1 MYKNSD
7 SAFSAPHRM
16 ATFFVFAAAAIVAG
30 FAGFVADTPW
40 CARYGVSPLVIGML
54 LGLVM
59 ASMLRPR
66 LPAPAEPGLAFVSKG
81 LLRLAL
87 IFYGFRISIQ
97 QIVEVGLAGFVI
109 SLAMVFST
117 MALGM
122 WIGRRWLGMD
132 RDVVLLT
139 TAGSAVCGAAAV
151 VATESMLRSP
161 AAKGAVAIGTVVLFG
176 TVAMLLLPLAFK
188 AGWIDLDESGF
199 GIYVGATVHEVAQ
212 VVAAGTTVSIAAT
225 DTAVIVKMTRVL
237 MLAPMLLLVA
247 VLLIRVARDVN
258 ADSAKG
264 RSWAPPW
271 FVLGFIGV
279 VIVSSFDIVP
289 PDIVRGILEIDSF
302 ILTMA
307 MAALGFDT
315 RLQQVRDA
323 GIKPL
328 FLAALLFAWLA
339 LGGYGITTV
348 VTNSLA

>member
-1 MYKNSD
+1 
-7 SAFSAPHRM
+7 M
-16 ATFFVFAAAAIVAG
+16 ATFGVIAVAAAVAG
-30 FAGFVADTPW
+30 FAVFMANTPW
-40 CARYGVSPLVIGML
+40 CARYGISPLVLGIL
-54 LGLVM
+54 FGLVL
-59 ASMLRPR
+59 ASALRPR
-66 LPAPAEPGLAFVSKG
+66 LPARAEPGLAFAAKS
-81 LLRLAL
+81 LLRWAL

-117 MALGM
+117 IALGM

-139 TAGSAVCGAAAV
+139 AAGSAVCGAAAV
-151 VATESMLRSP
+151 VATEAVLRSP
-161 AAKGAVAIGTVVLFG
+161 AAKGTVALGTVVLFG
-176 TVAMLLLPLAFK
+176 TAAMLLYPLAFK
-188 AGWIDLDESGF
+188 AGWIGLDESSF

-212 VVAAGTTVSIAAT
+212 VVAVGTTVSIAAA

-247 VLLIRVARDVN
+247 TFITRAARERDFN
-258 ADSAKG
+258 SDSADARG
-264 RSWAPPW
+264 WAPPW
-271 FVLGFIGV
+271 FVLGFIGI
-279 VIVSSFDIVP
+279 VIVNSLQIVP
-289 PDIVRGILEIDSF
+289 PHIAQGILEIDSF

-328 FLAALLFAWLA
+328 FLALLLFAWLA
-339 LGGYGITTV
+339 LGGYGITA
-348 VTNSLA
+348 VTMALLA